1 MNEEIENKTF
11 RSLGLSEKTLL
22 AIEKKGFEEPSE
34 IQAACI
40 PLLLQPGTEVVGQA
54 QTGTGKTA
62 AFALPI
68 LETVSEENKAVQAL
82 ILAPT
87 RELALQ
93 VSEEINSL
101 KGDRRTEVTPIYG
114 GASMELQLRKLKRG
128 VQIVVGTP
136 GRILDHIKRGT
147 LVLDQLEFLVLD
159 EADEMLDMGFIEDI
173 EEVLKN
179 VPEEKRMLM
188 FSATMP
194 PQIQKL
200 AETFMKNPQMI
211 RTQKMD
217 AATTQADQIYFEV
230 KEADK
235 LEALTRIIDR
245 DSEFYGVVFCRTKL
259 QCDEIGHKLQ
269 GRGYDAEAL
278 HGDLSQREREIILRK
293 MKERVIRILIATD
306 VAARG
311 LDIQDLTHVINY
323 SLPHDPEIYIH
334 RVGRTGRAGKEGT
347 AITFITPSEARR
359 FSYIK
364 KASKADI
371 RKEQV
376 PTAKE
381 VIGSKK
387 ERIFDSLTSALSE
400 EATEEYKDLAGKLL
414 AENDPQEAFASLL
427 AFISKD
433 ALDISQYKDLSIEA
447 KKRERRRKSNDEGS
461 LERTSYEGRG
471 REDRERPYDKVKT
484 PNVDEEGLTRLFIAR
499 GRNDGLTKRGLA
511 DIIIDQTGVRNEDLR
526 DIQVMEDFSF
536 INAPYD
542 AAEHILRVFESRKYD
557 GKSIVTRA
565 RREDKKPSKKST
577 EKKTSEKKERKEE
590 GEDFIP
596 VFYDDDEKPRR
607 KKKDSYDKEKKAEEK
622 RSRKEREYSEEE
634 LEFLEYQRAA
644 YEDSYRKKARTSSG
658 KKERKA
664 KAAKPAKKAS
674 KRGRR

>member
-1 MNEEIENKTF
+1 MSEEEIKTTTF
-11 RSLGLSEKTLL
+11 ESLGLGERTLK
-22 AIEKKGFEEPSE
+22 AVKAKGFEEPSE

-40 PLLLQPGTEVVGQA
+40 PLLLKEGTEVVGQA

-68 LETVSEENKAVQAL
+68 LETVDEEKKSVQAL
-82 ILAPT
+82 ILTPT

-101 KGDRRTEVTPIYG
+101 KGDRKTEVTPIYG
-114 GASMELQLRKLKRG
+114 GASMEIQLRKLKRG

-147 LVLDQLEFLVLD
+147 LDLSNLVFMVLD

-179 VPEEKRMLM
+179 VPETRRMLM

-200 AETFMKNPQMI
+200 AENFMKNPTLV
-211 RTQKMD
+211 RTQKTD
-217 AATTQADQIYFEV
+217 AATPQADQIYFEV

-235 LEALTRIIDR
+235 IEALTRIIDR
-245 DSEFYGVVFCRTKL
+245 DPDFYGVIFCRTKL

-269 GRGYDAEAL
+269 ARGYDAEAL
-278 HGDLSQREREIILRK
+278 HGDLSQRERETILRK
-293 MKERVIRILIATD
+293 MKERVIRILVATD

-323 SLPHDPEIYIH
+323 SLPSDPEIYIH

-364 KASKADI
+364 KASKSEI
-371 RKEQV
+371 RKEEI
-376 PTAKE
+376 PTPREVVERRRELIKE
-381 VIGSKK
+381 Q
-387 ERIFDSLTSALSE
+387 LLSALE
-400 EATEEYKDLAGKLL
+400 KDGGEEYRSISEGLL
-414 AENDPQEAFASLL
+414 EDNDPVDVLSSVLSL
-427 AFISKD
+427 FYRD
-433 ALDISQYKDLSIEA
+433 ALDESQYKDISVG
-447 KKRERRRKSNDEGS
+447 KKRERTKKKSNAE
-461 LERTSYEGRG
+461 TSYTDRKK
-471 REDRERPYDKVKT
+471 EDRERPYDKIKT
-484 PNVDEEGLTRLFIAR
+484 PSMDDEGLTRLFIAR

-511 DIIIDQTGVRNEDLR
+511 DVLIDQAGVKNEDIR

-542 AAEHILRVFESRKYD
+542 AAEHILRVF
-557 GKSIVTRA
+557 GKSRNGEKPIITKA
-565 RREDKKPSKKST
+565 RKDEKAKKKST
-577 EKKTSEKKERKEE
+577 ESTSKKETISKTRKDN
-590 GEDFIP
+590 GP
-596 VFYDDDEKPRR
+596 K
-607 KKKDSYDKEKKAEEK
+607 KEKRTRDYSMEEA
-622 RSRKEREYSEEE
+622 
-634 LEFLEYQRAA
+634 EFLEYQRAWN
-644 YEDSYRKKARTSSG
+644 EERERKG
-658 KKERKA
+658 KGRKA
-664 KAAKPAKKAS
+664 KASSSKKASSKPKSKS

>member
-1 MNEEIENKTF
+1 MSEEEIKTTTF
-11 RSLGLSEKTLL
+11 ESLGLGERTLK
-22 AIEKKGFEEPSE
+22 AVKAKGFEEPSE

-40 PLLLQPGTEVVGQA
+40 PLLLKEGTEVVGQA

-68 LETVSEENKAVQAL
+68 LETVDEEKKSVQAL
-82 ILAPT
+82 ILTPT

-101 KGDRRTEVTPIYG
+101 KGDRKTEVTPIYG
-114 GASMELQLRKLKRG
+114 GASMEIQLRKLKRG

-147 LVLDQLEFLVLD
+147 LDLSNLVFMVLD

-179 VPEEKRMLM
+179 VPETRRMLM

-200 AETFMKNPQMI
+200 AENFMKNPTLV
-211 RTQKMD
+211 RTQKTD
-217 AATTQADQIYFEV
+217 AATPQADQIYFEV

-235 LEALTRIIDR
+235 IEALTRIIDR
-245 DSEFYGVVFCRTKL
+245 DPDFYGVIFCRTKL

-269 GRGYDAEAL
+269 ARGYDAEAL
-278 HGDLSQREREIILRK
+278 HGDLSQRERETILRK
-293 MKERVIRILIATD
+293 MKERVIRILVATD

-323 SLPHDPEIYIH
+323 SLPSDPEIYIH

-347 AITFITPSEARR
+347 AITFIPHSEARR

-364 KASKADI
+364 KASKSEI
-371 RKEQV
+371 RKEEI
-376 PTAKE
+376 PTPREVVERRRELIKE
-381 VIGSKK
+381 Q
-387 ERIFDSLTSALSE
+387 LLSALE
-400 EATEEYKDLAGKLL
+400 KDGGEEYRSISEGLL
-414 AENDPQEAFASLL
+414 EDNDPVDVLSSVLSL
-427 AFISKD
+427 FYRD
-433 ALDISQYKDLSIEA
+433 ALDESQYKDISVG
-447 KKRERRRKSNDEGS
+447 KKRERTKKKSNAE
-461 LERTSYEGRG
+461 TSYTDRKK
-471 REDRERPYDKVKT
+471 EDRERPYDKIKT
-484 PNVDEEGLTRLFIAR
+484 PSMDDEGLTRLFIAR

-511 DIIIDQTGVRNEDLR
+511 DVLIDQAGVKNEDIR

-542 AAEHILRVFESRKYD
+542 AAEHILRIF
-557 GKSIVTRA
+557 GKSRNGEKPIITKA
-565 RREDKKPSKKST
+565 RKDEKAKKKST
-577 EKKTSEKKERKEE
+577 ESTSKKETISKTRKDN
-590 GEDFIP
+590 GP
-596 VFYDDDEKPRR
+596 K
-607 KKKDSYDKEKKAEEK
+607 KEKRTRDYSMEEA
-622 RSRKEREYSEEE
+622 
-634 LEFLEYQRAA
+634 EFLEYQRAWN
-644 YEDSYRKKARTSSG
+644 EERERKG
-658 KKERKA
+658 KGRKA
-664 KAAKPAKKAS
+664 KASSSKKASSKPKSKS

>member
-1 MNEEIENKTF
+1 MSEEEIKTTTF
-11 RSLGLSEKTLL
+11 ESLGLGERTLK
-22 AIEKKGFEEPSE
+22 AVKAKGFEEPSE

-40 PLLLQPGTEVVGQA
+40 PLLLKEGTEVVGQA

-68 LETVSEENKAVQAL
+68 LETVDEEKKSVQAL
-82 ILAPT
+82 ILTPT

-101 KGDRRTEVTPIYG
+101 KGDRKTEVTPIYG
-114 GASMELQLRKLKRG
+114 GASMEIQLRKLKRG

-147 LVLDQLEFLVLD
+147 LDLSNLVFMVLD

-179 VPEEKRMLM
+179 VPETRRMLM

-200 AETFMKNPQMI
+200 AENFMKNPTLV
-211 RTQKMD
+211 RTQKTD
-217 AATTQADQIYFEV
+217 AATPQADQIYFEV

-235 LEALTRIIDR
+235 IEALTRIIDR
-245 DSEFYGVVFCRTKL
+245 DPDFYGVIFCRTKL

-269 GRGYDAEAL
+269 ARGYDAEAL
-278 HGDLSQREREIILRK
+278 HGDLSQRERETILRK
-293 MKERVIRILIATD
+293 MKERVIRILVATD

-323 SLPHDPEIYIH
+323 SLPSDPEIYIH

-364 KASKADI
+364 KASKSEI
-371 RKEQV
+371 RKEEI
-376 PTAKE
+376 PTPREVVERRRELIKE
-381 VIGSKK
+381 Q
-387 ERIFDSLTSALSE
+387 LLSALE
-400 EATEEYKDLAGKLL
+400 KDGGEEYRSISEGLL
-414 AENDPQEAFASLL
+414 EDNDPVDVLSSVLSL
-427 AFISKD
+427 FYRD
-433 ALDISQYKDLSIEA
+433 ALDESQYKDISVG
-447 KKRERRRKSNDEGS
+447 KKRERTKKKSNAE
-461 LERTSYEGRG
+461 TSYTDRKK
-471 REDRERPYDKVKT
+471 EDRERPYDKIKT
-484 PNVDEEGLTRLFIAR
+484 PSMDDEGLTRLFIAR

-511 DIIIDQTGVRNEDLR
+511 DVLIDQAGVKNEDIR

-542 AAEHILRVFESRKYD
+542 AAEHILRVF
-557 GKSIVTRA
+557 GKSRNGEKPIITKA
-565 RREDKKPSKKST
+565 RKDEKAKKKST
-577 EKKTSEKKERKEE
+577 ESTSKKETVSKTRKDN
-590 GEDFIP
+590 GP
-596 VFYDDDEKPRR
+596 K
-607 KKKDSYDKEKKAEEK
+607 KEKRTRDYSMEEA
-622 RSRKEREYSEEE
+622 
-634 LEFLEYQRAA
+634 EFLEYQRAWN
-644 YEDSYRKKARTSSG
+644 EERERKG
-658 KKERKA
+658 KGRKA
-664 KAAKPAKKAS
+664 KASSSKKTSSKPKSKS

>member
-1 MNEEIENKTF
+1 MSEEEIKTTTF
-11 RSLGLSEKTLL
+11 ESLGLGERTLK
-22 AIEKKGFEEPSE
+22 AVKAKGFEEPSE

-40 PLLLQPGTEVVGQA
+40 PLLLKEGTEVVGQA

-68 LETVSEENKAVQAL
+68 LETVDEEKKSVQAL
-82 ILAPT
+82 ILTPT

-101 KGDRRTEVTPIYG
+101 KGDRKTEVTPIYG
-114 GASMELQLRKLKRG
+114 GASMEIQLRKLKRG

-147 LVLDQLEFLVLD
+147 LDLSNLVFMVLD

-179 VPEEKRMLM
+179 VPETRRMLM

-200 AETFMKNPQMI
+200 AENFMKNPTLV
-211 RTQKMD
+211 RTQKTD
-217 AATTQADQIYFEV
+217 AATPQADQIYFEV

-235 LEALTRIIDR
+235 IEALTRIIDR
-245 DSEFYGVVFCRTKL
+245 DPDFYGVIFCRTKL

-269 GRGYDAEAL
+269 ARGYDAEAL
-278 HGDLSQREREIILRK
+278 HGDLSQRERETILRK
-293 MKERVIRILIATD
+293 MKERVIRILVATD

-323 SLPHDPEIYIH
+323 SLPSDPEIYIH

-364 KASKADI
+364 KASKSEI
-371 RKEQV
+371 RKEEI
-376 PTAKE
+376 PTPREVVERRRELIKE
-381 VIGSKK
+381 Q
-387 ERIFDSLTSALSE
+387 LLSALE
-400 EATEEYKDLAGKLL
+400 KDGGEEYRSISEGLL
-414 AENDPQEAFASLL
+414 EDNDPVDVLSSVLSL
-427 AFISKD
+427 FYRD
-433 ALDISQYKDLSIEA
+433 ALDESQYKDISVG
-447 KKRERRRKSNDEGS
+447 KKRERTKKKSNAE
-461 LERTSYEGRG
+461 TSYTDRKK
-471 REDRERPYDKVKT
+471 EDRERPYDKIKT
-484 PNVDEEGLTRLFIAR
+484 PSMDDEGLTRLFIAR

-511 DIIIDQTGVRNEDLR
+511 DVLIDQAGVKNEDIR

-542 AAEHILRVFESRKYD
+542 AAEHILRIF
-557 GKSIVTRA
+557 GKSRNGEKPIITKA
-565 RREDKKPSKKST
+565 RKDEKAKKKST
-577 EKKTSEKKERKEE
+577 ESTSKKETVSKTRKEN
-590 GEDFIP
+590 GP
-596 VFYDDDEKPRR
+596 K
-607 KKKDSYDKEKKAEEK
+607 KEKRTRDYSMEEA
-622 RSRKEREYSEEE
+622 
-634 LEFLEYQRAA
+634 EFLEYQRAWN
-644 YEDSYRKKARTSSG
+644 EERERKG
-658 KKERKA
+658 KGRKA
-664 KAAKPAKKAS
+664 KASSSKKASSKPKSKS

>member
-1 MNEEIENKTF
+1 MCEEEIKTTTF
-11 RSLGLSEKTLL
+11 ESLGLGERTLK
-22 AIEKKGFEEPSE
+22 AVKAKGFEEPSE

-40 PLLLQPGTEVVGQA
+40 PLLLKEGTEVVGQA

-68 LETVSEENKAVQAL
+68 LETVDEEKKSVQAL
-82 ILAPT
+82 ILTPT

-93 VSEEINSL
+93 VSDEINSL
-101 KGDRRTEVTPIYG
+101 KGDRKTEVTPIYG
-114 GASMELQLRKLKRG
+114 GASMEIQLRKLKRG

-147 LVLDQLEFLVLD
+147 LDLSNLVFMVLD

-179 VPEEKRMLM
+179 VPETRRMLM

-200 AETFMKNPQMI
+200 AENFMKNPTLV
-211 RTQKMD
+211 RTQKTD
-217 AATTQADQIYFEV
+217 AATPQADQIYFEV

-235 LEALTRIIDR
+235 IEALTRIIDR
-245 DSEFYGVVFCRTKL
+245 DPDFYGVIFCRTKL

-269 GRGYDAEAL
+269 ARGYDAEAL
-278 HGDLSQREREIILRK
+278 HGDLSQRERETILRK
-293 MKERVIRILIATD
+293 MKERVIRILVATD

-323 SLPHDPEIYIH
+323 SLPSDPEIYIH

-364 KASKADI
+364 KASKSEI
-371 RKEQV
+371 RKEEI
-376 PTAKE
+376 PTPREVVERRRELIKE
-381 VIGSKK
+381 Q
-387 ERIFDSLTSALSE
+387 LLSALE
-400 EATEEYKDLAGKLL
+400 KDGGEEYRSISEGLL
-414 AENDPQEAFASLL
+414 EDNDPVDVLSSVLSL
-427 AFISKD
+427 FYRD
-433 ALDISQYKDLSIEA
+433 ALDESQYKDISVG
-447 KKRERRRKSNDEGS
+447 KKRERTKKKSNAE
-461 LERTSYEGRG
+461 TSYTDRKK
-471 REDRERPYDKVKT
+471 EDRERPYDKIKT
-484 PNVDEEGLTRLFIAR
+484 PSMDDEGLTRLFIAR

-511 DIIIDQTGVRNEDLR
+511 DVLIDQAGVKNEDIR

-542 AAEHILRVFESRKYD
+542 AAEHILRIF
-557 GKSIVTRA
+557 GKSRNGEKPIITKA
-565 RREDKKPSKKST
+565 RKDEKAKKKST
-577 EKKTSEKKERKEE
+577 ESTSKKETVSKTRKDN
-590 GEDFIP
+590 GP
-596 VFYDDDEKPRR
+596 K
-607 KKKDSYDKEKKAEEK
+607 KEKRTRDYSMEEA
-622 RSRKEREYSEEE
+622 
-634 LEFLEYQRAA
+634 EFLEYQRAWN
-644 YEDSYRKKARTSSG
+644 EERERKG
-658 KKERKA
+658 KGRKA
-664 KAAKPAKKAS
+664 KASSSKKASSKPKSKS

>member
-1 MNEEIENKTF
+1 MNEELNKEVIEENTEERKTF
-11 RSLGLSEKTLL
+11 RSLGLSERTLE
-22 AIEKKGFEEPSE
+22 AILKKGFEEPSE
-34 IQAACI
+34 IQAVCI

-68 LETVSEENKAVQAL
+68 LETVDENNKAVQAL
-82 ILAPT
+82 VLAPT

-101 KGDRRTEVTPIYG
+101 KGDRKTEVTPIYG
-114 GASMELQLRKLKRG
+114 GASMENQLRKLKKG

-147 LVLDQLEFLVLD
+147 LVLDQLEFMVLD

-173 EEVLKN
+173 EEVLKS

-188 FSATMP
+188 FSATIP
-194 PQIQKL
+194 AQIQKL
-200 AETFMKNPQMI
+200 ATNFMKNPQI
-211 RTQKMD
+211 VRTQKMD
-217 AATTQADQIYFEV
+217 AATSQADQIYFEV

-245 DSEFYGVVFCRTKL
+245 DPEFYGVVFCRTKL

-269 GRGYDAEAL
+269 ARGYDAEAL

-293 MKERVIRILIATD
+293 MREKITRILIATD

-364 KASKADI
+364 KASKAEI
-371 RKEQV
+371 RKESV

-387 ERIFDSLTSALSE
+387 ERIFASLNDALNEDAGDEYRDLASKLLSE
-400 EATEEYKDLAGKLL
+400 KD
-414 AENDPQEAFASLL
+414 PTEAFASLL
-427 AFISKD
+427 SFIYKD
-433 ALDISQYKDLSIEA
+433 ALDITQYKDLAIEA
-447 KKRERRRKSNDEGS
+447 KRKERRKKGNDENGYQD
-461 LERTSYEGRG
+461 RNRA
-471 REDRERPYDKVKT
+471 DRERPYDKIKT

-511 DIIIDQTGVRNEDLR
+511 DILIDQTGVKNDDLR

-536 INAPYD
+536 VNAPYD
-542 AAEHILRVFESRKYD
+542 AAEHILRVFGDKKYD
-557 GKSIVTRA
+557 GKSIITKA
-565 RREDKKPSKKST
+565 KKEDKKPRSRKSEDKAPT
-577 EKKTSEKKERKEE
+577 EPKAKE
-590 GEDFIP
+590 
-596 VFYDDDEKPRR
+596 EKPR
-607 KKKDSYDKEKKAEEK
+607 KKDSYSKEKKAEEK
-622 RSRKEREYSEEE
+622 RSKKEREYSEEE
-634 LEFLEYQRAA
+634 MEFLEYQRAA
-644 YEDSYRKKARTSSG
+644 YEEGYRRKARTSS
-658 KKERKA
+658 KKATSKA
-664 KAAKPAKKAS
+664 KPSKKTT

>member
-1 MNEEIENKTF
+1 MSEEEIKTTTF
-11 RSLGLSEKTLL
+11 ESLGLGERTLK
-22 AIEKKGFEEPSE
+22 AVKAKGFEEPSE

-40 PLLLQPGTEVVGQA
+40 PLLLKEGTEVVGQA

-68 LETVSEENKAVQAL
+68 LETVDEEKKSVQAL
-82 ILAPT
+82 ILTPT

-101 KGDRRTEVTPIYG
+101 KGDRKTEVTPIYG
-114 GASMELQLRKLKRG
+114 GASMEIQLRKLKRG

-147 LVLDQLEFLVLD
+147 LDLSNLVFMVLD

-179 VPEEKRMLM
+179 VPETRRMLM

-200 AETFMKNPQMI
+200 AENFMKNPTLV
-211 RTQKMD
+211 RTQKTD
-217 AATTQADQIYFEV
+217 AATPQADQIYFEV

-235 LEALTRIIDR
+235 IEALTRIIDR
-245 DSEFYGVVFCRTKL
+245 DPDFYGVIFCRTKL

-269 GRGYDAEAL
+269 ARGYDAEAL
-278 HGDLSQREREIILRK
+278 HGDLSQRERETILRK
-293 MKERVIRILIATD
+293 MKERVIRILVATD

-323 SLPHDPEIYIH
+323 SLPSDPEIYIH

-364 KASKADI
+364 KASKSEI
-371 RKEQV
+371 RKEEI
-376 PTAKE
+376 PTPREVVERRRELIKE
-381 VIGSKK
+381 Q
-387 ERIFDSLTSALSE
+387 LLSALE
-400 EATEEYKDLAGKLL
+400 KDGGEEYRSISEGLL
-414 AENDPQEAFASLL
+414 EDNDPVDVLSSVLSL
-427 AFISKD
+427 FYRD
-433 ALDISQYKDLSIEA
+433 ALDESQYKDISVG
-447 KKRERRRKSNDEGS
+447 KKRERTKKKSNAE
-461 LERTSYEGRG
+461 TSYTDRKK
-471 REDRERPYDKVKT
+471 EDRERPYDKIKT
-484 PNVDEEGLTRLFIAR
+484 PSMDDEGLTRLFIAR

-511 DIIIDQTGVRNEDLR
+511 DVLIDQAGVKNEDIR

-542 AAEHILRVFESRKYD
+542 AAEHILRIF
-557 GKSIVTRA
+557 GKSRNGEKPIITKA
-565 RREDKKPSKKST
+565 RKDEKAKKKST
-577 EKKTSEKKERKEE
+577 ESTSKKETISKTRKDN
-590 GEDFIP
+590 GP
-596 VFYDDDEKPRR
+596 K
-607 KKKDSYDKEKKAEEK
+607 KEKRTRDYSMEEA
-622 RSRKEREYSEEE
+622 
-634 LEFLEYQRAA
+634 EFLEYQRAWN
-644 YEDSYRKKARTSSG
+644 EERERKG
-658 KKERKA
+658 KGRKA
-664 KAAKPAKKAS
+664 KASSSKKASSKPKSKS
-674 KRGRR
+674 KRGRRIE

>member
-1 MNEEIENKTF
+1 MSEEEIKTTTF
-11 RSLGLSEKTLL
+11 ESLGLGERTLK
-22 AIEKKGFEEPSE
+22 AVKAKGFEEPSE

-40 PLLLQPGTEVVGQA
+40 PLLLKEGTEVVGQA

-68 LETVSEENKAVQAL
+68 LETVDEEKKSVQAL
-82 ILAPT
+82 ILTPT

-101 KGDRRTEVTPIYG
+101 KGDRKTEVTPIYG
-114 GASMELQLRKLKRG
+114 GASMEIQLRKLRRG

-147 LVLDQLEFLVLD
+147 LDLSNLVFMVLD

-179 VPEEKRMLM
+179 VPETRRMLM

-200 AETFMKNPQMI
+200 AENFMKNPTLV
-211 RTQKMD
+211 RTQKTD
-217 AATTQADQIYFEV
+217 AATPQADQIYFEV

-235 LEALTRIIDR
+235 IEALTRIIDR
-245 DSEFYGVVFCRTKL
+245 DPDFYGVIFCRTKL

-269 GRGYDAEAL
+269 ARGYDAEAL
-278 HGDLSQREREIILRK
+278 HGDLSQRERETILRK
-293 MKERVIRILIATD
+293 MKERVIRILVATD

-323 SLPHDPEIYIH
+323 SLPSDPEIYIH

-364 KASKADI
+364 KASKSEI
-371 RKEQV
+371 RKEEI
-376 PTAKE
+376 PTPREVVERRRELIKE
-381 VIGSKK
+381 Q
-387 ERIFDSLTSALSE
+387 LLSALE
-400 EATEEYKDLAGKLL
+400 KDGGEEYRSISEGLL
-414 AENDPQEAFASLL
+414 EDNDPVDVLSSVLSL
-427 AFISKD
+427 FYRD
-433 ALDISQYKDLSIEA
+433 ALDESQYKDISVG
-447 KKRERRRKSNDEGS
+447 KKRERTKKKSNAE
-461 LERTSYEGRG
+461 TSYTDRKK
-471 REDRERPYDKVKT
+471 EDRERPYDKIKT
-484 PNVDEEGLTRLFIAR
+484 PSMDDEGLTRLFIAR

-511 DIIIDQTGVRNEDLR
+511 DVLIDQAGVKNEDIR

-542 AAEHILRVFESRKYD
+542 AAEHILRIF
-557 GKSIVTRA
+557 GKSRNGEKPIITKA
-565 RREDKKPSKKST
+565 RKDEKAKKKST
-577 EKKTSEKKERKEE
+577 ESTSKKETVSKTRKDN
-590 GEDFIP
+590 GP
-596 VFYDDDEKPRR
+596 K
-607 KKKDSYDKEKKAEEK
+607 KEKRTRDYSMEEA
-622 RSRKEREYSEEE
+622 
-634 LEFLEYQRAA
+634 EFLEYQRAWN
-644 YEDSYRKKARTSSG
+644 EERERKG
-658 KKERKA
+658 KGRKA
-664 KAAKPAKKAS
+664 KASSSKKASSKPKSKS

>member
-1 MNEEIENKTF
+1 MSEEEIKTTTF
-11 RSLGLSEKTLL
+11 ESLGLGERTLK
-22 AIEKKGFEEPSE
+22 AVKAKGFEEPSE

-40 PLLLQPGTEVVGQA
+40 PLLLKEGTEVVGQA

-68 LETVSEENKAVQAL
+68 LETVDEEKKSVQAL
-82 ILAPT
+82 ILTPT

-101 KGDRRTEVTPIYG
+101 KGDRKTEVTPIYG
-114 GASMELQLRKLKRG
+114 GASMEIQLRKLKRG

-147 LVLDQLEFLVLD
+147 LDLSNLVFMVLD

-179 VPEEKRMLM
+179 VPETRRMLM

-200 AETFMKNPQMI
+200 AENFMKNPTLV
-211 RTQKMD
+211 RTQKTD
-217 AATTQADQIYFEV
+217 AATPQADQIYFEV

-235 LEALTRIIDR
+235 IEALTRIIDR
-245 DSEFYGVVFCRTKL
+245 DPDFYGVIFCRTKL

-269 GRGYDAEAL
+269 ARGYDAEAL
-278 HGDLSQREREIILRK
+278 HGDLSQRERETILRK
-293 MKERVIRILIATD
+293 MKERVIRILVATD

-323 SLPHDPEIYIH
+323 SLPSDPEIYIH

-364 KASKADI
+364 KASKSEI
-371 RKEQV
+371 RKEEI
-376 PTAKE
+376 PTPREVVERRRELIKE
-381 VIGSKK
+381 Q
-387 ERIFDSLTSALSE
+387 LLSALE
-400 EATEEYKDLAGKLL
+400 KDGGEEYRSISEGLL
-414 AENDPQEAFASLL
+414 EDNDPVDVLSSVLSL
-427 AFISKD
+427 FYRD
-433 ALDISQYKDLSIEA
+433 ALDESQYKDISVG
-447 KKRERRRKSNDEGS
+447 KKRERTKKKSNAE
-461 LERTSYEGRG
+461 TSYTDRKK
-471 REDRERPYDKVKT
+471 EDMERPYDKIKT
-484 PNVDEEGLTRLFIAR
+484 PSMDDEGLTRLFIAR

-511 DIIIDQTGVRNEDLR
+511 DVLIDQAGVKNEDIR

-542 AAEHILRVFESRKYD
+542 AAEHILRIF
-557 GKSIVTRA
+557 GKSRNVEKPIITKA
-565 RREDKKPSKKST
+565 RKDEKAKKKST
-577 EKKTSEKKERKEE
+577 ESTSKKETVSKTRKDN
-590 GEDFIP
+590 GP
-596 VFYDDDEKPRR
+596 K
-607 KKKDSYDKEKKAEEK
+607 KEKRTRDYSMEEA
-622 RSRKEREYSEEE
+622 
-634 LEFLEYQRAA
+634 EFLEYQRAWN
-644 YEDSYRKKARTSSG
+644 EERERKG
-658 KKERKA
+658 KGRKA
-664 KAAKPAKKAS
+664 KASSSKKASSKPKSKS

>member
-1 MNEEIENKTF
+1 MSEEEIKTTTF
-11 RSLGLSEKTLL
+11 ESLGLGERTLK
-22 AIEKKGFEEPSE
+22 AVKAKGFEEPSE

-40 PLLLQPGTEVVGQA
+40 PLLLKEGTEVVGQA

-68 LETVSEENKAVQAL
+68 LETVDEEKKSVQAL
-82 ILAPT
+82 ILTPT

-101 KGDRRTEVTPIYG
+101 KGDRKTEVTPIYG
-114 GASMELQLRKLKRG
+114 GASMEIQLRKLKRG

-147 LVLDQLEFLVLD
+147 LDLSNLVFMVLD

-179 VPEEKRMLM
+179 VPETRRMLM

-200 AETFMKNPQMI
+200 AENFMKNPTLV
-211 RTQKMD
+211 RTQKTD
-217 AATTQADQIYFEV
+217 AATPQADQIYFEV

-235 LEALTRIIDR
+235 IEALTRIIDR
-245 DSEFYGVVFCRTKL
+245 DPDFYGVIFCRTKL

-269 GRGYDAEAL
+269 ARGYDAEAL
-278 HGDLSQREREIILRK
+278 HGDLSQRERETILRK
-293 MKERVIRILIATD
+293 MKERVIRILVATD

-323 SLPHDPEIYIH
+323 SLPSDPEIYIH

-364 KASKADI
+364 KASKSEI
-371 RKEQV
+371 RKEEI
-376 PTAKE
+376 PTPREVVERRRELIKE
-381 VIGSKK
+381 Q
-387 ERIFDSLTSALSE
+387 LLSALE
-400 EATEEYKDLAGKLL
+400 KDGGEEYRSISEGLL
-414 AENDPQEAFASLL
+414 EDNDPVDVLSSVLSL
-427 AFISKD
+427 FYRD
-433 ALDISQYKDLSIEA
+433 ALDESQYKDISVG
-447 KKRERRRKSNDEGS
+447 KKRERTKKKSNAE
-461 LERTSYEGRG
+461 TSYTDRKK
-471 REDRERPYDKVKT
+471 EDRERPYDKIKT
-484 PNVDEEGLTRLFIAR
+484 PRMDDEGLTRLFIAR

-511 DIIIDQTGVRNEDLR
+511 DVLIDQAGVKNEDIR

-542 AAEHILRVFESRKYD
+542 AAEHILRIF
-557 GKSIVTRA
+557 GKSRNGEKPIITKA
-565 RREDKKPSKKST
+565 RKDEKAKKKST
-577 EKKTSEKKERKEE
+577 ESTSKKETISKTRKDN
-590 GEDFIP
+590 GP
-596 VFYDDDEKPRR
+596 K
-607 KKKDSYDKEKKAEEK
+607 KEKRTRDYSMEEA
-622 RSRKEREYSEEE
+622 
-634 LEFLEYQRAA
+634 EFLEYQRAWN
-644 YEDSYRKKARTSSG
+644 EERERKG
-658 KKERKA
+658 KGRKA
-664 KAAKPAKKAS
+664 KASSSKKASSKPKSKS

>member
-1 MNEEIENKTF
+1 MSEEEIKTTTF
-11 RSLGLSEKTLL
+11 ESLGLGERTLK
-22 AIEKKGFEEPSE
+22 AVKAKGFEEPSE

-40 PLLLQPGTEVVGQA
+40 PLLLKEGTEVVGQA

-68 LETVSEENKAVQAL
+68 LETVDEEKKSVQAL
-82 ILAPT
+82 ILTPT

-101 KGDRRTEVTPIYG
+101 KGDRKTEVTPIYG
-114 GASMELQLRKLKRG
+114 GASMEIQLRKLKRG

-147 LVLDQLEFLVLD
+147 LDLSNLVFMVLD

-179 VPEEKRMLM
+179 VPETRRMLM

-200 AETFMKNPQMI
+200 AENFMKNPTLV
-211 RTQKMD
+211 RTQKTD
-217 AATTQADQIYFEV
+217 AATPQADQIYFEV

-235 LEALTRIIDR
+235 IEALTRIIDR
-245 DSEFYGVVFCRTKL
+245 DPDFYGVIFCRTKL

-269 GRGYDAEAL
+269 ARGYNAEAL
-278 HGDLSQREREIILRK
+278 HGDLSQRERETILRK
-293 MKERVIRILIATD
+293 MKERVIRILVATD

-323 SLPHDPEIYIH
+323 SLPSDPEIYIH

-364 KASKADI
+364 KASKSEI
-371 RKEQV
+371 RKEEI
-376 PTAKE
+376 PTPREVVERRRELIKE
-381 VIGSKK
+381 Q
-387 ERIFDSLTSALSE
+387 LLSALE
-400 EATEEYKDLAGKLL
+400 KDGGEEYRSISEGLL
-414 AENDPQEAFASLL
+414 EDNDPVDVLSSVLSL
-427 AFISKD
+427 FYRD
-433 ALDISQYKDLSIEA
+433 ALDESQYKDISVG
-447 KKRERRRKSNDEGS
+447 KKRERTKKKSNAE
-461 LERTSYEGRG
+461 TSYTDRKK
-471 REDRERPYDKVKT
+471 EDRERPYDKIKT
-484 PNVDEEGLTRLFIAR
+484 PSMDDEGLTRLFIAR

-511 DIIIDQTGVRNEDLR
+511 DVLIDQAGVKNEDIR

-542 AAEHILRVFESRKYD
+542 AAEHILRIF
-557 GKSIVTRA
+557 GKSRNGEKPIITKA
-565 RREDKKPSKKST
+565 RKDEKAKKKST
-577 EKKTSEKKERKEE
+577 ESTSKKETVSKTRKDN
-590 GEDFIP
+590 GP
-596 VFYDDDEKPRR
+596 K
-607 KKKDSYDKEKKAEEK
+607 KEKRTRDYSMEEA
-622 RSRKEREYSEEE
+622 
-634 LEFLEYQRAA
+634 EFLEYQRAWN
-644 YEDSYRKKARTSSG
+644 EERERKG
-658 KKERKA
+658 KGRKA
-664 KAAKPAKKAS
+664 KASSSKKASSKPKSKS

>member
-1 MNEEIENKTF
+1 MSEEEIKTTTF
-11 RSLGLSEKTLL
+11 ESLGLGERTLK
-22 AIEKKGFEEPSE
+22 AVKAKGFEEPSE

-40 PLLLQPGTEVVGQA
+40 PLLLKEGTEVVGQA

-68 LETVSEENKAVQAL
+68 LETVDEEKKSVQAL
-82 ILAPT
+82 ILTPT

-101 KGDRRTEVTPIYG
+101 KGDRKTEVTPIYG
-114 GASMELQLRKLKRG
+114 GASMEIQLRKLKRG

-147 LVLDQLEFLVLD
+147 LDLSNLVFMVLD

-179 VPEEKRMLM
+179 VPETRRMLM

-200 AETFMKNPQMI
+200 AENFMKNPTLV
-211 RTQKMD
+211 RTQKTD
-217 AATTQADQIYFEV
+217 AATPQADQIYFEV

-235 LEALTRIIDR
+235 IEALTRIIDR
-245 DSEFYGVVFCRTKL
+245 DPDFYGVIFCRTKL

-269 GRGYDAEAL
+269 ARGYDAEAL
-278 HGDLSQREREIILRK
+278 HGDLSQRERETILRK
-293 MKERVIRILIATD
+293 MKERVIRILVATD

-323 SLPHDPEIYIH
+323 SLPSDPEIYIH

-364 KASKADI
+364 KASKSEI
-371 RKEQV
+371 RKEEI
-376 PTAKE
+376 PTPREVVERRRELIKE
-381 VIGSKK
+381 Q
-387 ERIFDSLTSALSE
+387 LLSALE
-400 EATEEYKDLAGKLL
+400 KDGGEEYRSISEGLL
-414 AENDPQEAFASLL
+414 EDNDPVDVLSSVLSL
-427 AFISKD
+427 FYRD
-433 ALDISQYKDLSIEA
+433 ALDESQYKDISVG
-447 KKRERRRKSNDEGS
+447 KKRERTKKKSNAE
-461 LERTSYEGRG
+461 TSYTDRKK
-471 REDRERPYDKVKT
+471 EDRERPYDKIKT
-484 PNVDEEGLTRLFIAR
+484 PSMDDEGLTRLFIAR

-511 DIIIDQTGVRNEDLR
+511 DVLIDQAGVRNEDLR

-542 AAEHILRVFESRKYD
+542 AAEHILRIFGQSRNGEKPIIS
-557 GKSIVTRA
+557 KA
-565 RREDKKPSKKST
+565 RKDDKAK
-577 EKKTSEKKERKEE
+577 KKTKEAESKEAKARKEE
-590 GEDFIP
+590 K
-596 VFYDDDEKPRR
+596 KPR
-607 KKKDSYDKEKKAEEK
+607 E
-622 RSRKEREYSEEE
+622 EREYSYEEA
-634 LEFLEYQRAA
+634 EFLEYQRAWS
-644 YEDSYRKKARTSSG
+644 ESHEKKGRTRKPKAQS
-658 KKERKA
+658 KKPVKA
-664 KAAKPAKKAS
+664 KAKT
-674 KRGRR
+674 KRGRK

>member
-1 MNEEIENKTF
+1 MSEEEIKTTTF
-11 RSLGLSEKTLL
+11 ESLGLGERTLK
-22 AIEKKGFEEPSE
+22 AVKAKGFEEPSE

-40 PLLLQPGTEVVGQA
+40 PLLLKEGTEVVGQA

-68 LETVSEENKAVQAL
+68 LETVDEEKKSVQAL
-82 ILAPT
+82 ILTPT

-101 KGDRRTEVTPIYG
+101 KGDRKTEVTPIYG
-114 GASMELQLRKLKRG
+114 GASMEIQLRKLKRG

-147 LVLDQLEFLVLD
+147 LDLSNLVFMVLD

-179 VPEEKRMLM
+179 VPETRRMLM

-200 AETFMKNPQMI
+200 AENFMKNPTLV
-211 RTQKMD
+211 RTQKTD
-217 AATTQADQIYFEV
+217 AATPQADQIYFEV

-235 LEALTRIIDR
+235 IEALTRIIDR
-245 DSEFYGVVFCRTKL
+245 DPDFYGVIFCRTKL

-269 GRGYDAEAL
+269 ARGYDAEAL
-278 HGDLSQREREIILRK
+278 HGDLSQRERETILRK
-293 MKERVIRILIATD
+293 MKERVIRILVATD

-323 SLPHDPEIYIH
+323 SLPSDPEIYIH

-364 KASKADI
+364 KASKSEI
-371 RKEQV
+371 RKEEI
-376 PTAKE
+376 PTPREVVERRRELIKE
-381 VIGSKK
+381 Q
-387 ERIFDSLTSALSE
+387 LLSALE
-400 EATEEYKDLAGKLL
+400 KDGGEEYRSISEGLL
-414 AENDPQEAFASLL
+414 ENNDPVDVLSSVLSL
-427 AFISKD
+427 FYRD
-433 ALDISQYKDLSIEA
+433 ALDESQYKDISVG
-447 KKRERRRKSNDEGS
+447 KKRERTKKKSNAE
-461 LERTSYEGRG
+461 TSYTDRKK
-471 REDRERPYDKVKT
+471 EDRERPYDKIKT
-484 PNVDEEGLTRLFIAR
+484 PSMDDEGLTRLFIAR

-511 DIIIDQTGVRNEDLR
+511 DVLIDQAGVKNEDIR

-542 AAEHILRVFESRKYD
+542 AAEHILRIF
-557 GKSIVTRA
+557 GKSRNGEKPIITKA
-565 RREDKKPSKKST
+565 RKDEKAKKKST
-577 EKKTSEKKERKEE
+577 ESTSKKETVSKTRKDN
-590 GEDFIP
+590 GP
-596 VFYDDDEKPRR
+596 K
-607 KKKDSYDKEKKAEEK
+607 KEKRTRDYSMEEA
-622 RSRKEREYSEEE
+622 
-634 LEFLEYQRAA
+634 EFLEYQRAWN
-644 YEDSYRKKARTSSG
+644 EERERKG
-658 KKERKA
+658 KGRKA
-664 KAAKPAKKAS
+664 KASSSKKASSKPKSKS

>member
-1 MNEEIENKTF
+1 MSEEEIKTTTF
-11 RSLGLSEKTLL
+11 ESLGLGERTLK
-22 AIEKKGFEEPSE
+22 AVKAKGFEEPSE

-40 PLLLQPGTEVVGQA
+40 PLLLKEGTEVVGQA

-68 LETVSEENKAVQAL
+68 LETVDEEKKSVQAL
-82 ILAPT
+82 ILTPT

-101 KGDRRTEVTPIYG
+101 KGDRKTEVTPIYG
-114 GASMELQLRKLKRG
+114 GASMEIQLRKLKRG

-147 LVLDQLEFLVLD
+147 LDLSNLVFMVLD

-179 VPEEKRMLM
+179 VPETRRMLM

-200 AETFMKNPQMI
+200 AENFMKNPTLV
-211 RTQKMD
+211 RTQKTD
-217 AATTQADQIYFEV
+217 AATPQADQIYFEV

-235 LEALTRIIDR
+235 IEALTRIIDR
-245 DSEFYGVVFCRTKL
+245 DPDFYGVIFCRTKL

-269 GRGYDAEAL
+269 ARGYDAEAL
-278 HGDLSQREREIILRK
+278 HGDLSQRERETILRK
-293 MKERVIRILIATD
+293 MKERVIRILVATD

-323 SLPHDPEIYIH
+323 SLPSDPEIYIH

-364 KASKADI
+364 KASKSEI
-371 RKEQV
+371 RKEEI
-376 PTAKE
+376 PTPREVVERRRELIKE
-381 VIGSKK
+381 Q
-387 ERIFDSLTSALSE
+387 LLSALE
-400 EATEEYKDLAGKLL
+400 KDGGEEYRSISEGLL
-414 AENDPQEAFASLL
+414 EDNDPVDVLSSVLSL
-427 AFISKD
+427 FYRD
-433 ALDISQYKDLSIEA
+433 ALDESQYKDISVG
-447 KKRERRRKSNDEGS
+447 KKRERTKKKSNAE
-461 LERTSYEGRG
+461 TSYTDRKK
-471 REDRERPYDKVKT
+471 EDRERPYDKIKT
-484 PNVDEEGLTRLFIAR
+484 PSMDDEGLTRLFIAR

-511 DIIIDQTGVRNEDLR
+511 DVLIDQAGVKNEDIR

-542 AAEHILRVFESRKYD
+542 AAEHILRIF
-557 GKSIVTRA
+557 GKSRNGEKPIITKA
-565 RREDKKPSKKST
+565 RKDEKAKKKST
-577 EKKTSEKKERKEE
+577 ESTSKKETVSKTRK
-590 GEDFIP
+590 DNSP
-596 VFYDDDEKPRR
+596 
-607 KKKDSYDKEKKAEEK
+607 KKDKRTRDYSMEEA
-622 RSRKEREYSEEE
+622 
-634 LEFLEYQRAA
+634 EFLEYQRAWN
-644 YEDSYRKKARTSSG
+644 EERERKG
-658 KKERKA
+658 KGRKA
-664 KAAKPAKKAS
+664 KASSSKKASSKPKSKS